1 MNVAI
6 KNGVE
11 YTMEG
16 LTYEFHFFLIVI
28 SILMVVSYAYV
39 AFDFHEKACI
49 MTLPYRKLWVF
60 GSSLAMGA
68 GIWIL
73 QYLVLLGLSTADAS
87 YYAPWFVGFSLA
99 VPIIGSLL
107 AFMTLSSKGRFKQIV
122 GASLWIALS
131 LLLLQ
136 IVSSRYLLG
145 VTYSIDDWWRI
156 VLPLLMVFFS
166 TVSSLWLVYGISNEK
181 SNWGKVSGALVFG
194 LGTLAVHY
202 FTMITSSG
210 ATRFEVESYS
220 ENHLLQ
226 YMVLTGIFIISVLML
241 IRMLRN
247 RQLESQESMLRE
259 SERKYHSLVENCP
272 DGIMVLDVQGHI
284 LNINPALIRMSGY
297 TLEDVG
303 HKSSLHFVEKRYI
316 EQTTNC
322 FEKTKE
328 GVPQKCESAITHRN
342 GHSIQVKL
350 ISIPHMIDNKMQGV
364 IVFVEDITEFKETEE
379 LLRRSEKLTAV
390 GELAAGVAHEIRNP
404 LTSLKGFASLVY
416 SSSHDEKSK
425 EFLQIML
432 SEIDRI
438 NFIVSE
444 FMLLARPHEK
454 EFARSDL
461 VSLLR
466 HVISLLKSQAILK
479 NIEIRTQYN
488 CEEFPILGEEN
499 QLKQVFVNVLKNA
512 IEAMEDGGIIYV
524 KVTECETGV
533 TVRIKDQG
541 VGIPEHQLSRIG
553 EPFYT
558 LKENGT
564 GLGLMVSF
572 GIIDNHNGKMRLS
585 SVEGKGTTVTVSL
598 PLYERRL
605 VKA

>member
-1 MNVAI
+1 
-6 KNGVE
+6 
-11 YTMEG
+11 MEG

-28 SILMVVSYAYV
+28 SILMIVSYAYV

-99 VPIIGSLL
+99 VPVLGSLL

-136 IVSSRYLLG
+136 IVSSRYLLE

-181 SNWGKVSGALVFG
+181 SNWGKVSGAFVFG

-202 FTMITSSG
+202 FTMITSSA

-226 YMVLTGIFIISVLML
+226 YMALTGIFIISVLML

-247 RQLESQESMLRE
+247 RQLDSQESMLRE

-284 LNINPALIRMSGY
+284 LNINPALKRMSGY

-350 ISIPHMIDNKMQGV
+350 ISIPHMIENKMQGV

-479 NIEIRTQYN
+479 NIEIRTQYD

-512 IEAMEDGGIIYV
+512 IEAMTDGGIIYV
-524 KVTECETGV
+524 KVTECDTGV
-533 TVRIKDQG
+533 SVIIQDQG
-541 VGIPEHQLSRIG
+541 VGIPEHQLPRIG

-585 SVEGKGTTVTVSL
+585 SVEGKGTTVEVSL
-598 PLYERRL
+598 PLYERKL